1 MINPEDG
8 RYLHTCPLCEAMC
21 GLAIRVQD
29 GKVAGI
35 RGNRDDVWSRGHI
48 CPKGAALGALHDD
61 PDRIRRPLIKV
72 DGQWQEVG
80 WDAAF
85 RRCTELLTPVIRKYG
100 IGAVT
105 AYTGNPLAHSFSLA
119 RYAGVL
125 LGMSGMPVTYSPG
138 TVDQWP
144 KNLSSHLMYGGWWN
158 FPVPDIERTD
168 LLVIMGANP
177 AASQGS
183 LLAAPNVMGM
193 IDAIRRRGKVIVI
206 DPVRTRTADH
216 ADEWLPIVPGT
227 DAALLLAVTH
237 TLFAEGLVA
246 PGPHVE
252 GVDTMRRVAAEWPPS
267 RVSAVT
273 GIDEERIRRLARELA
288 GTERSVVYGR
298 IGLCNQEFGSLAS
311 WLVDVVNILVGHF
324 DTPGGAMFP
333 RPAAWSI
340 TTRPLPGLE
349 DGAAEFGRWH
359 TRVRGAREVLGQVPV
374 SCMVEEIATPG
385 EGQLKALIT
394 IAGNPVLSSPGGDKL
409 DTALPMLEAMI
420 SVDNWLNETTRHAD
434 VILPGL
440 SPLEQPHHDDLVL
453 QFAIRSFANYSA
465 PVFDPGDRPHEWEIL
480 IRLTGLC
487 SGTPAED
494 VDVGAIDD
502 GFFDYLA
509 FTQGLDGATVR
520 KLYDHGGPE
529 RILDLTL
536 RTGPF
541 GDRYGEKPGGLTL
554 DLLKAKPN
562 GIDFGPMVPQLPDI
576 LGTADKK
583 IRLAPRYL
591 LDDLPRLATRL
602 ERPADPLVLVNRRH
616 LRSNNSW
623 LHNVP
628 ALMKG
633 RERCTLLMHPQDA
646 ARCRVADEDIVT
658 VQSESGEIKVPVEI
672 TDGIKPGVVS
682 MPHGWGHDKPGTRL
696 SVANGSPG
704 ANTNVLSPPTFVDEP
719 SGNGVLNGIPVKLTG
734 NHAPPAPANV
744 RASLVGAHDD
754 CACRVDEVA
763 VEVHATADSSS
774 AP

>member
-1 MINPEDG
+1 MSPEDG

-21 GLAIRVQD
+21 GLVIQVQD
-29 GKVAGI
+29 GRVAGI

-61 PDRIRRPLIKV
+61 PDRIRQPLIKV
-72 DGQWQEVG
+72 EGQWQEVS

-85 RRCTELLTPVIRKYG
+85 RRCTELLTPVIERYG

-125 LGMSGMPVTYSPG
+125 LGMSGIPVTYSPG

-144 KNLSSHLMYGGWWN
+144 KNLSSHLMYGGWWD
-158 FPVPDIERTD
+158 FPVPDVERTD

-183 LLAAPNVMGM
+183 LLAAPNVMGL
-193 IDAIRRRGKVIVI
+193 IDAIRKRGKVIVI

-237 TLFAEGLVA
+237 TLFAEHLVA
-246 PGPHVE
+246 PGPHVT

-273 GIDEERIRRLARELA
+273 GIDEERIRALARELA

-311 WLVDVVNILVGHF
+311 WLVDVVNILIGHF

-340 TTRPLPGLE
+340 TTQPLPGLE
-349 DGAAEFGRWH
+349 DGAPQFGRWQ
-359 TRVRGAREVLGQVPV
+359 TRVRGAKEVLGQVPV

-409 DTALPMLEAMI
+409 DEALPMLEAMI

-465 PVFDPGDRPHEWEIL
+465 PVFDPGERPHEWEIL

-487 SGTPAED
+487 TGTPAED
-494 VDVGAIDD
+494 VDVAAIDD

-509 FTQGLDGATVR
+509 FTQGLDGAVLR
-520 KLYDHGGPE
+520 ERYRHGGPE
-529 RILDLTL
+529 RMLDLTL

-541 GDRYGEKPGGLTL
+541 GDRYGDNPGGLTL
-554 DLLKAKPN
+554 DLLKANPN
-562 GIDFGPMVPQLPDI
+562 GIDFGPMVPQLPGI
-576 LGTADKK
+576 LRTADKK
-583 IRLAPRYL
+583 IRLAPQYL
-591 LDDLPRLATRL
+591 LDDLSRLAARL
-602 ERPADPLVLVNRRH
+602 ERPAEPLVLVNRRH

-633 RERCTLLMHPQDA
+633 RDRCTLLMHPADA
-646 ARCRVADEDIVT
+646 ARCRVTDDDIVT
-658 VQSESGEIKVPVEI
+658 VKSESGEIKVPVEI
-672 TDGIKPGVVS
+672 TEAIRPGVVS

-696 SVANGSPG
+696 SVANGAPG
-704 ANTNVLSPPTFVDEP
+704 ANTNVLSPPRLIDEP
-719 SGNGVLNGIPVKLTG
+719 SGNGVLNGIPVT
-734 NHAPPAPANV
+734 V
-744 RASLVGAHDD
+744 S
-754 CACRVDEVA
+754 
-763 VEVHATADSSS
+763 
-774 AP
+774 

>member
-1 MINPEDG
+1 
-8 RYLHTCPLCEAMC
+8 MC
-21 GLAIRVQD
+21 GLVIQVQD
-29 GKVAGI
+29 GRVAGI
-35 RGNRDDVWSRGHI
+35 RGNRDDVWSHGHI

-61 PDRIRRPLIKV
+61 PDRIRQPLIKV
-72 DGQWQEVG
+72 EGQWQEVS

-85 RRCTELLTPVIRKYG
+85 RRCTELLTPVIEKYG

-125 LGMSGMPVTYSPG
+125 LGMSGIPVTYSPG

-144 KNLSSHLMYGGWWN
+144 KNLSSHLMYGGWWD

-183 LLAAPNVMGM
+183 LLAAPNVMGL
-193 IDAIRRRGKVIVI
+193 IDAIRKRGKVIVI

-237 TLFAEGLVA
+237 TLFAEDLVA
-246 PGPHVE
+246 PGPHVT

-273 GIDEERIRRLARELA
+273 GIDEERIRALARELA

-311 WLVDVVNILVGHF
+311 WLVDVVNILIGHF

-340 TTRPLPGLE
+340 TTQPLPGLE
-349 DGAAEFGRWH
+349 DGAPEFGRWQ
-359 TRVRGAREVLGQVPV
+359 TRVRGAKEVLGQVPV

-409 DTALPMLEAMI
+409 DEALPMLEAMI

-465 PVFDPGDRPHEWEIL
+465 PVFDPGERPHEWEIL

-487 SGTPAED
+487 TGTPAED
-494 VDVGAIDD
+494 VDVAAIDD

-509 FTQGLDGATVR
+509 FTQGLDGAVLR
-520 KLYDHGGPE
+520 QGYRHGGPE
-529 RILDLTL
+529 RMLDLTL

-541 GDRYGEKPGGLTL
+541 GDRYGDNPGGLTL
-554 DLLKAKPN
+554 DLLKASPN
-562 GIDFGPMVPQLPDI
+562 GIDFGPMVPQLPGI

-583 IRLAPRYL
+583 IRLAPQYL
-591 LDDLPRLATRL
+591 LDDLSRLAARL
-602 ERPADPLVLVNRRH
+602 ERPAEPLVLVNRRH

-633 RERCTLLMHPQDA
+633 RDRCTLLMHPADA
-646 ARCRVADEDIVT
+646 ARCRVTDDDIVT
-658 VQSESGEIKVPVEI
+658 VKSESGEIKVPVEI
-672 TDGIKPGVVS
+672 TEAIRPGVVS

-696 SVANGSPG
+696 SVANGAPG
-704 ANTNVLSPPTFVDEP
+704 ANTNVLSPPRLIDEP
-719 SGNGVLNGIPVKLTG
+719 SGNGVLNGIPVT
-734 NHAPPAPANV
+734 V
-744 RASLVGAHDD
+744 S
-754 CACRVDEVA
+754 
-763 VEVHATADSSS
+763 
-774 AP
+774 

>member
-1 MINPEDG
+1 
-8 RYLHTCPLCEAMC
+8 MC
-21 GLAIRVQD
+21 GLEIHVEGGRV
-29 GKVAGI
+29 ASI

-48 CPKGAALGALHDD
+48 CPKGVSLAALHDD

-72 DGQWQEVG
+72 DGHWQEVS

-85 RRCTELLTPVIRKYG
+85 RRCTELLTPVIRKHG

-125 LGMSGMPVTYSPG
+125 MGMSGMPVTYSPG

-144 KNLSSHLMYGGWWN
+144 KNLSSHLMYGLWWN

-168 LLVIMGANP
+168 LMVIMGANP

-183 LLAAPNVMGM
+183 LLAAPNVMGL
-193 IDAIRRRGKVIVI
+193 INEIRKRGKVIVI
-206 DPVRTRTADH
+206 DPVRTVTAAR

-237 TLFAEGLVA
+237 TLFEENLVN
-246 PGPHVE
+246 PGPHVD
-252 GVDTMRRVAAEWPPS
+252 GVDTMRRVAADWPPE

-273 GIDEERIRRLARELA
+273 GIDADRIRRLARELA
-288 GTERSVVYGR
+288 GTEKSVVYGR

-311 WLVDVVNILVGHF
+311 WLVDVINILTGHF

-333 RPAAWSI
+333 KPAAWSI
-340 TTRPLPGLE
+340 TTQPLPGLE
-349 DGAAEFGRWH
+349 GGAPEFGRWH
-359 TRVRGAREVLGQVPV
+359 TRVRGAKEVLGQAPV
-374 SCMVEEIATPG
+374 SCMAEEIATPG
-385 EGQLKALIT
+385 DGQLKALIT
-394 IAGNPVLSSPGGDKL
+394 VAGNPVLSTPGGDKL
-409 DTALPMLEAMI
+409 DEVLPMLEAMI
-420 SVDNWLNETTRHAD
+420 SVDLWLNETTRHAD

-440 SPLEQPHHDDLVL
+440 SPLEQPHHDDLIL
-453 QFAIRSFANYSA
+453 LFAIHSIANYSA

-487 SGTPAED
+487 TGTPAED
-494 VDVGAIDD
+494 VDVAAIDD

-509 FTQGLDGATVR
+509 FTQGVDGEQIR

-529 RILDLTL
+529 RMLDLTL

-541 GDRYGEKPGGLTL
+541 GDQYGKNPGGLTL
-554 DLLKAKPN
+554 DMLKANPN

-583 IRLAPRYL
+583 IRLAPQYL
-591 LDDLPRLATRL
+591 LDDLPRLAARL
-602 ERPADPLVLVNRRH
+602 ERPAEPLVLVSRRH
-616 LRSNNSW
+616 LRSNNTW

-633 RERCTLLMHPQDA
+633 KDRCTLLIHPDDA
-646 ARCRVADEDIVT
+646 ARFGVGDDDIVT
-658 VQSESGEIKVPVEI
+658 VKSEAGEIKVPVEI
-672 TDGIKPGVVS
+672 TDAIKPGMVS
-682 MPHGWGHDKPGTRL
+682 MPHGWGHGKPGTRM
-696 SVANGSPG
+696 SVANSAPG

-719 SGNGVLNGIPVKLTG
+719 SGNGVLNGIPVTVIEDQ
-734 NHAPPAPANV
+734 A
-744 RASLVGAHDD
+744 RFRGAQS
-754 CACRVDEVA
+754 V
-763 VEVHATADSSS
+763 
-774 AP
+774 